1 MLTSPKIVLKTENLS
16 KWFNELLAVNNL
28 SLEVQ
33 EGEIFGF
40 LGPNGAGKSTSINM
54 MCGLLKS
61 DSGKVYIQG
70 TEIQAEEK
78 AIKAQVGVCP
88 QNLILWSKLTCM
100 EQLIFVGSMYN
111 IPKKTAKERGE
122 KLLKDLGL
130 WEKRNKLSSTLS
142 GGMQRRL
149 NIILALIHDPNII
162 VLDEPEAGL
171 DPQSRVLV
179 RDYIKSLAR
188 KKTVILTTHNMD
200 EAERVCDR
208 IAIIDHGS
216 LLITGTPHEL
226 KKSNG
231 YGDVLEIEIANTLS
245 ETTNRI
251 IADIKALTND
261 CTFFENKFFI
271 KEHGIVEKLGD
282 ILNILKSNQF
292 VAKEIKFRENTLED
306 VFISLTGR
314 KLRE

>member
-1 MLTSPKIVLKTENLS
+1 MNTVLKIDHVTKRFGNLT
-16 KWFNELLAVNNL
+16 AVNDL
-28 SLEVQ
+28 SLEVY

-40 LGPNGAGKSTSINM
+40 LGPNGAGKSTSINIM
-54 MCGLLKS
+54 SGLLKA
-61 DSGKVYIQG
+61 DSGKVFVKGI
-70 TEIQAEEK
+70 EIDGGNAE
-78 AIKAQVGVCP
+78 IKSHVGVCP
-88 QNLILWSKLTCM
+88 QQLVLWTKLTCY
-100 EQLIFVGSMYN
+100 EQLVFIARMYGVSN
-111 IPKKTAKERGE
+111 TASHARAL

-130 WEKRNKLSSTLS
+130 QDKKNKLANTLS

-149 NIILALIHDPNII
+149 NILLALVHNPDII

-179 RDYIKSLAR
+179 RDYIKSLSK

-208 IAIIDHGS
+208 ISIIDHGAM
-216 LLITGTPHEL
+216 LITGTPDEL

-231 YGDVLEIEIANTLS
+231 TGDILEINVNHLS
-245 ETTNRI
+245 EIQTSV
-251 IADIKALTND
+251 
-261 CTFFENKFFI
+261 I
-271 KEHGIVEKLGD
+271 KELLKNIVLGDCIFVENTISIKSHGIVEKLHE
-282 ILNILKSNQF
+282 IFSLLKNNNIIVKD
-292 VAKEIKFRENTLED
+292 VKFRENTLED